1 VADRYKWDYQDA
13 VVLRDHTL
21 EVHDGLN
28 DTLDKLDAL
37 INDMK
42 SDPDWGGEHRD
53 ALMAWMD
60 LLRQFHA
67 QLMTDLEA
75 LQVRADAMPKQVD
88 EFYEGAAKPRLQTF
102 YGSYAADVQKLWF
115 FESVG
120 EQFIWQII
128 DDFGKA
134 DEDLMAVLVA
144 LAEGN

>member
-1 VADRYKWDYQDA
+1 MADRYKWDYQDA

-67 QLMTDLEA
+67 QLADPAVGLA
-75 LQVRADAMPKQVD
+75 AVQVLNQFISNWDG
-88 EFYEGAAKPRLQTF
+88 Y
-102 YGSYAADVQKLWF
+102 YGSSATYA
-115 FESVG
+115 S
-120 EQFIWQII
+120 
-128 DDFGKA
+128 
-134 DEDLMAVLVA
+134 
-144 LAEGN
+144 LARV